1 MDDRARPAG
10 HDDDATKSA
19 GADGD
24 LLASPSRFVNR
35 ELSWLAFNRRVLDEA
50 MNTRC
55 PLLERLRFLS
65 ISANNLDEF
74 FMVRV
79 SGIIEQIE
87 AGASA
92 LSFDGRTP
100 AQALVEIRREVEAM
114 TADQAATW
122 RELRATLAEAGVVL
136 VPRAAWSAAD
146 KEALESHFLQHVFL
160 AITPIAV
167 DPTHPFPFIPNLEMS
182 VVLDV
187 HRLDRA
193 RSYRGLI
200 RLPGRLRRFIPLAPT
215 PDAATRFACLEDVVA
230 AFAGHLFPRC
240 DFGPA
245 GVFRVVRDL
254 DIEFDEEAEDS
265 DDLVLSFEA
274 ALRERKRGN
283 AIRVEF
289 SPQTPPDLRDF
300 IAAELKLS
308 ANGDL
313 VVEDQLAVATLSQIV
328 GAERPELK
336 FAPFAA
342 RYPERVREFDGDC
355 FAAIR
360 SKDFI
365 VHHPYETFDVV
376 LQLLQQAAR
385 DPRVLSIK
393 QTLYRTSSD
402 SPIVAAL
409 IAAAEAG
416 KAVTA
421 LVELKARFDEEANIR
436 WARSLER
443 AGVQVVYGFAEL
455 KTHAKLS
462 MIAREEAGEIVTYC
476 HIGTGN
482 YHPVTARI
490 YTDLSAFT
498 DEPAIGRDVAKIF
511 NFITGAGALAPLE
524 RMAISP
530 DGIKRRLLDHLQQEM
545 AHAARGE
552 PAAFWGKCNSLADPE
567 IIDALYAASQAGVTI
582 ELVVRGIC
590 CLRPGVP
597 GLSDNIK
604 VKSIIGR
611 YLEHSRIYAFGCGRK
626 VPHADAAVYISSAD
640 LMPRNLDRRVETLF
654 PIENR
659 TMHEQVLNQV
669 LLANLLDT
677 EQSWD
682 ILEDGS
688 SRRVTLAANEEPFS
702 AQDYFMTNPSLSG
715 RGDALAISAPR
726 DLARYGESL

>member
-1 MDDRARPAG
+1 MDDRARLAG
-10 HDDDATKSA
+10 HDDDATNNA
-19 GADGD
+19 ANGD

-35 ELSWLAFNRRVLDEA
+35 ELSWLAFNRRVLEEA
-50 MNTRC
+50 TNNRC

-65 ISANNLDEF
+65 IAANNLDEF

-79 SGIIEQIE
+79 SGLIEQIE

-92 LSFDGRTP
+92 PSFDGRTP
-100 AQALVEIRREVEAM
+100 TQALAEIRREVEAM
-114 TADQAATW
+114 TSDQAATW
-122 RELRATLAEAGVVL
+122 RELRTTLAEAGVVL

-146 KEALESHFLQHVFL
+146 KEALENHFLQHVFL

-187 HRLDRA
+187 HRRDLA

-215 PDAATRFACLEDVVA
+215 ADAATRFACLEDVVA
-230 AFAGHLFPRC
+230 AFAGHLFPQC

-254 DIEFDEEAEDS
+254 DIEFDEEAEDA
-265 DDLVLSFEA
+265 DDLVELFEA

-289 SPQTPPDLRDF
+289 SPQTPLDLRDF
-300 IAAELKLS
+300 IATELKLS
-308 ANGDL
+308 AHGDL
-313 VVEDQLAVATLSQIV
+313 VIEEQLAVATLSQIV

-360 SKDFI
+360 GKDFI

-385 DPRVLSIK
+385 DPRVLAIK
-393 QTLYRTSSD
+393 QTLYRTSPD

-409 IAAAEAG
+409 IDAAEAG

-436 WARSLER
+436 WARALER
-443 AGVQVVYGFAEL
+443 AGVQVVFGFAEL

-462 MIAREEAGEIVTYC
+462 MVVRARAGEM
-476 HIGTGN
+476 
-482 YHPVTARI
+482 PPTA
-490 YTDLSAFT
+490 TSA
-498 DEPAIGRDVAKIF
+498 PATTTRSPRASTPTCRPSPPTRRSARDVANIF
-511 NFITGAGALAPLE
+511 NFITGYGAPARLE

-530 DGIKRRLLDHLQQEM
+530 IDLKRAPARRSNRKWRTPR
-545 AHAARGE
+545 AANRRRSGC
-552 PAAFWGKCNSLADPE
+552 KCNSLVDPE
-567 IIDALYAASQAGVTI
+567 IIDALYAASQAGVKI
-582 ELVVRGIC
+582 ELIVRGIC

-597 GLSDNIK
+597 GLSDNIQ
-604 VKSIIGR
+604 VKSIVGR
-611 YLEHSRIYAFGCGRK
+611 YLEHSRIYAFGSGPSCLT
-626 VPHADAAVYISSAD
+626 PTPPSTS
-640 LMPRNLDRRVETLF
+640 PR
-654 PIENR
+654 R
-659 TMHEQVLNQV
+659 T
-669 LLANLLDT
+669 
-677 EQSWD
+677 
-682 ILEDGS
+682 
-688 SRRVTLAANEEPFS
+688 
-702 AQDYFMTNPSLSG
+702 
-715 RGDALAISAPR
+715 
-726 DLARYGESL
+726 